1 MITQTARQA
10 HTVEA
15 REAVTLSETVEVPTQ
30 ATQNVYKNVLAQR
43 QLANKRINVE
53 LFTNMTGF

>member
-43 QLANKRINVE
+43 K
-53 LFTNMTGF
+53 